1 MSSRPFVDSHAHI
14 FLRDLPMVAH
24 PRHPL
29 DYDFAAEDYLAVLD
43 RHGVHFGVLAAA
55 SNYAD
60 YNDYVLACLERH
72 PRLRATVIVN
82 PAVELGVLR
91 DMKRRGVVG
100 IRLMW
105 IGRAEIPDVTTFEY
119 RRLFRRLHDL
129 DMHVH
134 LHLEGSRS
142 TPVVNAIEQTG
153 VKLVMDHFGTPDPDK
168 RERCEGF
175 QNILRCVQKGH
186 TWVKLSAGF
195 RRDRAAANAYAAE
208 LIRSA
213 GPERLVWG
221 SDCPFAGFEGKV
233 SYQDAID
240 DFLAWVPDP
249 EMRHVIGCETPLKL
263 YFT

>member
-1 MSSRPFVDSHAHI
+1 MSVGPFIDSHAHI
-14 FLRDLPMVAH
+14 FLKDMPMLAK

-29 DYDFAAEDYLAVLD
+29 DYDFTAENYLAILD
-43 RHGVHFGVLAAA
+43 KHGVHFGVLAAA

-60 YNDYVLACLERH
+60 YNDYTLSCLERH
-72 PRLRATVIVN
+72 PRLRSTVIVN
-82 PAVELGVLR
+82 PTVELDVLR
-91 DMKRRGVVG
+91 DMKRAGVVG
-100 IRLMW
+100 IRLML
-105 IGRAEIPDVTTFEY
+105 IGRPELPDVTRFDY
-119 RRLFRRLHDL
+119 RRLFRRLRDL

-142 TPVVNAIEQTG
+142 VPVVNSIEETG
-153 VKLVMDHFGTPDPDK
+153 VKLVLDHFGTPDPEK
-168 RERCEGF
+168 RLQCEGF
-175 QNILRCVQKGH
+175 QNVLRCVQKGR
-186 TWVKLSAGF
+186 TWVKLSGGF
-195 RRDRAAANAYAAE
+195 RRDREAAKAYANE

-233 SYQDAID
+233 SYQDTID

-249 EMRHVIGCETPLKL
+249 DMRRVIGCETPLKL

>member
-1 MSSRPFVDSHAHI
+1 MPDRPFIDSHAHI
-14 FLRDLPMVAH
+14 FQKVMPTLTK

-29 DYDFAAEDYLAVLD
+29 DYDFTAENYLAILD
-43 RHGVHFGVLAAA
+43 QHGVHFGVLAAA
-55 SNYAD
+55 SNYGD
-60 YNDYVLACLERH
+60 YNDYVLSCLERH
-72 PRLRATVIVN
+72 PRLRATAIVK
-82 PAVELGVLR
+82 PSVELGVLR
-91 DMKRRGVVG
+91 DMKQRGIVG

-105 IGRAEIPDVTTFEY
+105 MGVAELPDLTTFEY
-119 RRLFRRLHDL
+119 QRLFRRLRDL

-142 TPVVNAIEQTG
+142 TPIVNVLEQTG
-153 VKLVMDHFGTPDPDK
+153 VKLVIDHFGTPDPHK
-168 RERCEGF
+168 LVQCEGF
-175 QNILRCVQKGH
+175 QNILRSVQKGR
-186 TWVKLSAGF
+186 TWVKISAGF
-195 RRDRAAANAYAAE
+195 RREPAAAKLYATE

-233 SYQDAID
+233 TYQDVIN
-240 DFLAWVPDP
+240 DFLDWVPDS